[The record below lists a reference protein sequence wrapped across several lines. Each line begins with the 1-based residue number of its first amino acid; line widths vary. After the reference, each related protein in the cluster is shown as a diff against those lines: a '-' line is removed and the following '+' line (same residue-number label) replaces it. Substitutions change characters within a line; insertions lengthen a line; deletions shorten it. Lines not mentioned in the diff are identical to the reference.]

1 MDKIGTYQPNVP
13 VSGPKSK
20 PFTSSASE
28 MKQARLPTKPS
39 SDKTSA
45 KAPNR
50 TFYSFPILASV
61 PLART

>member
-13 VSGPKSK
+13 ISGPKSK

-39 SDKTSA
+39 SDKTRA
-45 KAPNR
+45 RAPNH
-50 TFYSFPILASV
+50 TFYSFPILAAV
-61 PLART
+61 PLA